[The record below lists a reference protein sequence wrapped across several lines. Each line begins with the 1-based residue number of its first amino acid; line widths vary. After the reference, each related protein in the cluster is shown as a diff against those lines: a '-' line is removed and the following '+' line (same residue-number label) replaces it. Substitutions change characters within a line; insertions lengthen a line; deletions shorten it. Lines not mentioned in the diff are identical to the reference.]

1 MGKISGNYND
11 DDGDDDKPRRKSSTR
26 ARKLAEELS
35 IREVGN
41 LDVVEDYIA
50 QAEGIIKWEDLEV
63 VLKREG
69 WVADGTFHYPNEDD
83 SPILYTAHRYVY
95 RKMRNEEEVPAQPHR
110 RRWAEGPRRRA
121 GPGGLQPAGADR
133 SASTKTSIGRGRE
146 GRRGL

>member
-26 ARKLAEELS
+26 ARKLAEEMS

-41 LDVVEDYIA
+41 LDVVDDYIA

-83 SPILYTAHRYVY
+83 CRDPLHGPPLRLLEDAE
-95 RKMRNEEEVPAQPHR
+95 EEEVSALPHR
-110 RRWAEGPRRRA
+110 RRWAKGPRRWA
-121 GPGGLQPAGADR
+121 GQGGLQSAGADQALR
-133 SASTKTSIGRGRE
+133 RRHRMGRGRE